1 MNNSA
6 DLWALS
12 RDYLSLTKPRT
23 LLLHIPIVAAALV
36 LATGAFRFSPVVV
49 SVVFGGG
56 LLAAS
61 ANTLNCYFDR
71 DIDAT
76 MARTKNRPIP
86 AKRLAAADAF
96 RFGFVLGILGFTLLL
111 FYAGLQAAVLALA
124 GFFFYVVVYTLWL
137 KRKTF
142 YSSILGSLAGAMPP
156 VVAWAAL
163 TGSITPVPVI
173 LGAIIVLWTPPHY
186 WALALYRRNEYER
199 SGILSLPS
207 NYIKIWLMAFSCA
220 LMVATII
227 FGLVAQLGVIYYS
240 MVLAAGLVLVFLVNR
255 ATKNVPGRAPLVL
268 FGYSILYVVLVFS
281 AIVLDRLI
289 S

>member
-6 DLWALS
+6 NIWALS
-12 RDYLSLTKPRT
+12 RDYLGLTKPRT
-23 LLLHIPIVAAALV
+23 LLLHIPVVAAALV
-36 LATGAFRFSPVVV
+36 LATGAFKFSPMLV
-49 SVVFGGG
+49 SVIFGGG
-56 LLAAS
+56 MLSAS
-61 ANTLNCYFDR
+61 ANTLNCFFDR

-76 MARTKNRPIP
+76 MPRTKNRPIP

-96 RFGFVLGILGFTLLL
+96 RFGSILGISGFTLLL
-111 FYAGLQAAVLALA
+111 FYAGVQAAILALA

-163 TGSITPVPVI
+163 TGSVTSVPVI
-173 LGAIIVLWTPPHY
+173 LGTIIVLWTPPHY

-207 NYIKIWLMAFSCA
+207 SHLKLWLMAFSCA
-220 LMVATII
+220 LMVATVI
-227 FGLVAQLGVIYYS
+227 FGFVAQLSIIYYS
-240 MVLAAGLVLVFLVNR
+240 IVLTAGLILVFLVIR
-255 ATKNVPGRAPLVL
+255 ATKNVPGRAQLVL
-268 FGYSILYVVLVFS
+268 FGYSIFYLVLVFS
-281 AIVLDRLI
+281 AVVLDRLI